1 MGFRAGF
8 GSLPITPPVPGPMG
22 GYVAREGPSEGVHDD
37 LWARAVVLE
46 SDGVKAGLVF
56 ADILA
61 APRTLVQEVRRQA
74 APRLGVREG
83 HLIIAATHTH
93 SGPAIPPFLP
103 EADPSYLSW
112 LAATMAQA
120 LSRAD
125 EAMADARIAWAA
137 EPAEGVA
144 GNRRDPELP
153 TDSTVRGLVVWGEDG
168 TLQGIL
174 LNHACHPTVL
184 GPQNRLIS
192 ADFPGAALE
201 ALKDALGARVW
212 AAYAQGA
219 AGDVSC
225 RFTRRAQSFDEV
237 RRLGALVAEAGRL
250 VFARAEPAGGDS
262 LMVGSRSVAL
272 PIRSFPPRQET
283 ETLLQEARV
292 RVEDLARS
300 ETEAGNVRLAESLAE
315 GYAVE
320 LQWAERRDH
329 LENEAEVTAVRLG
342 EVALVAAPGE
352 LFTSVGQAIRQASPF
367 PRTMVVGYANG
378 HVGYVPDKEAYA
390 AGGYEALVTWLEPG
404 AADLLVET
412 AAGALA
418 DLAEGRT

>member
-22 GYVAREGPSEGVHDD
+22 GYVARDGPSEGVHDD
-37 LWARAVVLE
+37 LWARAIVLE

-61 APRTLVQEVRRQA
+61 APRTLVQEVRREA
-74 APRLGVREG
+74 APLLGIREG
-83 HLIIAATHTH
+83 HLIVAATHTH

-112 LAATMAQA
+112 LAATMAKA
-120 LSRAD
+120 LAAAGETLS
-125 EAMADARIAWAA
+125 EARIAWGEAA
-137 EPAEGVA
+137 AEGVG

-153 TDSTVRGLVVWGEDG
+153 ADATVRGLVVWGEDG
-168 TLQGIL
+168 SLQGIL

-184 GPQNRLIS
+184 GPPNRLIS

-201 ALKDALGARVW
+201 ALKESLGDRVW

-237 RRLGALVAEAGRL
+237 RRLGTLVAEAGRL
-250 VFARAEPAGGDS
+250 VFARAEAAGGDS
-262 LMVGSRSVAL
+262 LTVGSRSLTL
-272 PIRSFPPRQET
+272 PIRSFHPREET
-283 ETLLQEARV
+283 ETLLQKARV
-292 RVEDLARS
+292 RVDDLGRS
-300 ETEAGNVRLAESLAE
+300 ETQPGQVRLAESLVE
-315 GYAVE
+315 GYAAE
-320 LQWAERRDH
+320 LQLAERRAH
-329 LENEAEVTAVRLG
+329 LESQAEVTAICIG
-342 EVALVAAPGE
+342 DVALVAVPGE
-352 LFTSVGQAIRQASPF
+352 LFTSVGRAIRDRSPF
-367 PRTMVVGYANG
+367 DRTMVVGYADG
-378 HVGYVPDKEAYA
+378 HVGYVPDRQAYA
-390 AGGYEALVTWLEPG
+390 AGGYEALVTWLEPS
-404 AADLLVET
+404 AAELLVE
-412 AAGALA
+412 AASGVLA